1 MVKRS
6 ILLNPGP
13 ATTTDTVKYA
23 QIVSD
28 ICPRE
33 KDFGDIMEFISRELT
48 SFVGSNKEYASVL
61 FGGSGTAAVES
72 IISSV
77 VDDDIIL
84 IINNGAYGKR
94 ICEMAEIYDFVQE
107 LPAKENTGVGDRGA
121 KLSGGQRQR
130 IGIARALYTNPS
142 ILVLDEATSALDNET
157 ERAIT
162 DTILKLKGQI
172 TIIAIAHRLST
183 LEQCDYKIEF
193 NAGKVSIK

>member
-77 VDDDIIL
+77 VDDDIIFCVIGCIL
-84 IINNGAYGKR
+84 GGLHNQLSAGKT
-94 ICEMAEIYDFVQE
+94 FSKV
-107 LPAKENTGVGDRGA
+107 V
-121 KLSGGQRQR
+121 
-130 IGIARALYTNPS
+130 
-142 ILVLDEATSALDNET
+142 
-157 ERAIT
+157 
-162 DTILKLKGQI
+162 I
-172 TIIAIAHRLST
+172 TITFKT
-183 LEQCDYKIEF
+183 LLDMQ
-193 NAGKVSIK
+193 